1 MNSDFARIITL
12 LRKEKGISQK
22 QAACSLG
29 VSQALLSHYEKGIR
43 ECGLSFLV
51 KTADFYNVSVDYLL
65 GRSLQRNGATLSIDD
80 IPEPDS
86 LGKNT
91 SLKLGLM
98 PTLNKKL
105 ISNSLNILFD
115 LLSKINNKA
124 LINEVSSFLMI
135 AVYRMFRI
143 IFSSNPKNHQ
153 NMFSEPKISALAKAN
168 AVMTVCEANANAI
181 VQNQPYG
188 NLTSIENPESII
200 INTESLTIDYPM
212 FASSLLNV
220 IQNSE
225 SKINNTIKN

>member
-22 QAACSLG
+22 QAASHLG

-65 GRSLQRNGATLSIDD
+65 GRSLERNGATLSVED

-86 LGKNT
+86 LGKEN
-91 SLKLGLM
+91 SVNIGLM
-98 PTLNKKL
+98 PALNKKL
-105 ISNSLNILFD
+105 ICNSLNILFD
-115 LLSKINNKA
+115 LLSKTNNKS
-124 LINEVSSFLMI
+124 LINEVSSFLMLS
-135 AVYRMFRI
+135 VYRMFRL

-153 NMFSEPKISALAKAN
+153 NMFSEPKISALSKAN
-168 AVMTVCEANANAI
+168 AVMTVCEANANA
-181 VQNQPYG
+181 VAENQVYG
-188 NLTSIENPESII
+188 DLTPMKNQDAVVVTSE
-200 INTESLTIDYPM
+200 TLTRDYPM

-225 SKINNTIKN
+225 SKINKTLEN

>member
-22 QAACSLG
+22 QASSHLG

-43 ECGLSFLV
+43 ECGLPFLV

-65 GRSLQRNGATLSIDD
+65 GRSLERNGATLSVED

-86 LGKNT
+86 LGKDNT
-91 SLKLGLM
+91 LKLGLM

-115 LLSKINNKA
+115 LLSKTNNKS
-124 LINEVSSFLMI
+124 LINEVSSFLMLS
-135 AVYRMFRI
+135 VYRMFRI
-143 IFSSNPKNHQ
+143 VFSSNPKNHQ
-153 NMFSEPKISALAKAN
+153 NIFSEPEISALSKAN
-168 AVMTVCEANANAI
+168 AVMTVCEANANSVAK
-181 VQNQPYG
+181 NQIHG
-188 NLTSIENPESII
+188 NLTPIKNPDNVVITS
-200 INTESLTIDYPM
+200 ESLTKDYPA

-225 SKINNTIKN
+225 NKINTTLQS